1 MPGEAKQY
9 IDISITNVETA
20 LGTLK
25 QALDSAEKSDNRNK
39 IQAAINSLNS
49 ATQQLSQ
56 YKD

>member
-25 QALDSAEKSDNRNK
+25 QALDSVEKSDNRNK